1 MFKIRAGVTK
11 TDTKKR
17 FLVILIVFIII
28 AIFPF
33 GKNEP
38 IEYIE
43 RSTEK
48 VKTEKVAGE
57 RWLRWLYNNPIG
69 ELSLDALVKRKFVS
83 EWYGGRMDSP
93 YSKEKV
99 ANFVKEYEIDLS
111 IAEKQEFESFN
122 DFFTRK
128 LKPEARKID
137 TNKNVLISPS
147 DGKLFAYAN
156 IENQDFIVKG
166 YKFNIFEYLQ
176 NDSLAELYKNGSLV
190 IVRLCPTDYHR
201 YHFPVTGTVIN
212 KKEIDG
218 DYYSV
223 SPIALK
229 KRIEIF
235 CLNKRNYCEI
245 KTQNFDNIIMS
256 EVGATMVG
264 SMVYTFNNYNIEKGQ
279 ERGYFKFGGSTVVLF
294 FKNNQITIDKD
305 LLLNTKN
312 KLETEV
318 EMGERIG
325 VF

>member
-318 EMGERIG
+318 KMGERIG